1 VLLDLTDPTRA
12 VLAAVAAQ
20 PAFGGLLP
28 AHAAHPPSG
37 GYGGTVGG
45 GGGGGGGGDG
55 SGGGNGGAA
64 AAAATTTQDW
74 QWAVGDG
81 PLTPQCAPG
90 TGLLWPRVHIDAA
103 RRNAL
108 ARALA
113 GSLGQMRR

>member
-28 AHAAHPPSG
+28 AHAAHLPSG

-45 GGGGGGGGDG
+45 GGGGG
-55 SGGGNGGAA
+55 
-64 AAAATTTQDW
+64 AAATTITTQDW